1 MKISL
6 ITTVKNE
13 ASSVASLID
22 AIRSQTRQPE
32 EWIIVDGGS
41 TDGSVDRLKAE
52 PSCTVFV
59 EPGNISQ
66 GRNRAIV
73 HSTGEIIAV
82 TDAGCRPCPN
92 WLEGLVAPLEHNR
105 GDFSAGPTVPCIE
118 SLWDAAQWTLL
129 DQFFRP
135 SSKWRSPTI
144 SSRSLAFM
152 RKTWEECPYP
162 EGLEIGEDRW
172 MVHQWLRRGK
182 KLAWVKDARVEWRL
196 RPTFGAFLRQ
206 HFWYMRGD
214 GQAKMRTKT
223 NALRILF
230 YLGLAMLAT
239 AAYRYPPAAWTALAL
254 WLTYLVATVAARFP
268 AATRS
273 RSIGFRLRALLC
285 VPPALLGMDLAKIAG
300 YLVGTVERLQRKRYT
315 SPI

>member
-13 ASSVASLID
+13 ASSVSSLID
-22 AIRSQTRQPE
+22 AIRSQTRRPE
-32 EWIIVDGGS
+32 EWIVVDGGS

-52 PSCTVFV
+52 PGCAVFV
-59 EPGNISQ
+59 EPGNISR
-66 GRNRAIV
+66 GRNQAIART
-73 HSTGEIIAV
+73 TGEIIAV

-105 GDFSAGPTVPCIE
+105 GDFSAGPTVPRIE
-118 SLWDAAQWTLL
+118 SPWDAAQWTLL

-135 SSKWRSPTI
+135 SSKWRRPTI

-162 EGLEIGEDRW
+162 EGLDIGEDRW
-172 MVHQWLRRGK
+172 MVNQWLRQGK
-182 KLAWVKDARVEWRL
+182 QLAWVEDARVEWRL

-206 HFWYMRGD
+206 HFRYMRGD
-214 GQAKMRTKT
+214 GQVGMRTT
-223 NALRILF
+223 THLMRIVF
-230 YLGLAMLAT
+230 YLGLVLLAI
-239 AAYRYPPAAWTALAL
+239 AAYPYPPAGWTALAL
-254 WLTYLVATVAARFP
+254 WLAYLGATLATRFP
-268 AATRS
+268 SATRS
-273 RSIGFRLRALLC
+273 RSLGFRLRAFLC

-300 YLVGTVERLQRKRYT
+300 YLLGTVERLLKKRYT
-315 SPI
+315 SPT